1 MYSKHLHRK
10 VSMYIRMVSHLFDD
24 VVHHSWQAVRIIL
37 KEFTSCKTED
47 FACYTFSYL
56 RAIAQLRDVLKA
68 NRTRCARANNA

>member
-56 RAIAQLRDVLKA
+56 RAIAAVVQSSKYERDA
-68 NRTRCARANNA
+68 CCCC